1 MAKSGRHLKTKE
13 TGATANGPAR
23 GRRARKDDI
32 GAEPAKVKRQS
43 KHRSDYKTATTKPR
57 DPIAKNYWGDT

>member
-1 MAKSGRHLKTKE
+1 MAKFDRHLKTKE
-13 TGATANGPAR
+13 TGANGPAR
-23 GRRARKDDI
+23 GRRSRKDDI
-32 GAEPAKVKRQS
+32 GAEPAKVIRQS